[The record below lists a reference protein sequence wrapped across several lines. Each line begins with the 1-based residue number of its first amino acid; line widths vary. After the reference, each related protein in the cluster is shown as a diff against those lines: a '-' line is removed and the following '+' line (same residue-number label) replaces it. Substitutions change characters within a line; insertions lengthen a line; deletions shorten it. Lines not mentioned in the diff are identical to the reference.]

1 MAINLIALALIAEL
15 YPVHFQREGVFVSLS
30 LPFIAGLLL
39 VGGPTL
45 AVVGEALVV
54 ALAGMVTQ
62 PKARAFL
69 PKWTDLNLP
78 ITIFTAGLASIG
90 WLVANELGA
99 HPVVGVIVFVAIHV
113 PVNILVVRWI
123 AGLVGAQRLTGQ
135 VVQSKWILV
144 LGFAIYAVLGVAVAI
159 LVKEKVAY
167 LACLLLA
174 PVFLLRGILNAQKTL
189 DDQAYETIV
198 ALTIM
203 LQRAHPYTH
212 GHLERVG
219 RIAEDVGHRLNL
231 PAGKAR
237 LLREAAVLHDI
248 GKIAIDEM
256 VLDKPSKLTE
266 EEYEHVKQH
275 SEFGAKMLERSARFA
290 EIVPWI
296 RHHHER
302 PDGRGYPSQMIDP
315 VIPIESKVI
324 AVADAYDAMV
334 GGVTDSEKRSY
345 RTPIRPKDAVAE
357 LKRCT
362 GSQFDAAVVEAFI
375 AALGKE
381 AHQ

>member
-1 MAINLIALALIAEL
+1 
-15 YPVHFQREGVFVSLS
+15 
-30 LPFIAGLLL
+30 
-39 VGGPTL
+39 
-45 AVVGEALVV
+45 
-54 ALAGMVTQ
+54 
-62 PKARAFL
+62 
-69 PKWTDLNLP
+69 
-78 ITIFTAGLASIG
+78 
-90 WLVANELGA
+90 
-99 HPVVGVIVFVAIHV
+99 
-113 PVNILVVRWI
+113 
-123 AGLVGAQRLTGQ
+123 
-135 VVQSKWILV
+135 
-144 LGFAIYAVLGVAVAI
+144 
-159 LVKEKVAY
+159 
-167 LACLLLA
+167 LLLA
-174 PVFLLRGILNAQKTL
+174 PIFLLRGILHAQKVL

-231 PAGKAR
+231 PPARAR

-256 VLDKPSKLTE
+256 VLDKPAKLTN

-275 SEFGAKMLERSARFA
+275 SDFGAKMLERSARFA

-302 PDGRGYPSQMIDP
+302 PDGRGYPHQMADP
-315 VIPIESKVI
+315 MIPIESKVI

-345 RTPIRPKDAVAE
+345 RKPISPKEAVAE
-357 LKRCT
+357 LRRCS
-362 GSQFDAAVVEAFI
+362 GSQFDAVVVDAFVD
-375 AALGKE
+375 ALGQE
-381 AHQ
+381 ATR